1 MQLTLFSD
9 YSLRIALYLA
19 MHPERL
25 VRLEEIARAYG
36 ISQHH
41 LVKVVQFLVE
51 NQVVRSVRGRGGG
64 LALAQTPEQIN
75 IGTVVRRA
83 EPHMNL
89 VECFDD
95 ATNSCP
101 ISPVCGLK
109 GTLLRAQRAF
119 FEVLDQQTL
128 ADFVPRASALIPLWR
143 LQAGPAAA
151 NTRALP
157 REESVASEA
166 RPLVKNA
173 EPKATSRRILRPT
186 KPRA

>member
-19 MHPERL
+19 MHPDRL
-25 VRLEEIARAYG
+25 VPLEEIARAYD

-51 NQVVRSVRGRGGG
+51 NQIVRSVRGRGGG
-64 LALAQTPEQIN
+64 LALAQKPEDIN

-89 VECFDD
+89 VECFDEE
-95 ATNSCP
+95 TNTCP
-101 ISPVCGLK
+101 ISSVCGLK

-128 ADFVPRASALIPLWR
+128 ADFIPRANRLIPLWR
-143 LQAGPAAA
+143 LQGSSSAKPKPSPREQSGSRRAGPIA
-151 NTRALP
+151 
-157 REESVASEA
+157 
-166 RPLVKNA
+166 K
-173 EPKATSRRILRPT
+173 KQ
-186 KPRA
+186 